1 MYKCMYHPSDSLG
14 CVCFVVGAAVVL
26 HRSSSKRKGRSLIEQ
41 PLLWVSVQTKLMK
54 ITRWLKPTKEVTC
67 NGTVPARYLALPG
80 AFTPGHQGTD
90 TCSEPVAEKTV
101 QCKTPPP
108 SFLSSSL
115 LWWLSQSV
123 THTHPQPTH
132 TKFYF
137 LLKLSALASQIAGI
151 IGIHHSAQLVKCVLV
166 HAHFHLEM
174 LSWEGVLL
182 FLHNQYRISSLRNSI
197 ELGAAQKPWV
207 SKCNLKDYI

>member
-80 AFTPGHQGTD
+80 AFTPGRQGTD

-101 QCKTPPP
+101 QCKTSPP

-123 THTHPQPTH
+123 THHPPTNTHKVLFSFEALCLSLTNCWDHRH
-132 TKFYF
+132 TSQCPACEVCV
-137 LLKLSALASQIAGI
+137 SACALP
-151 IGIHHSAQLVKCVLV
+151 
-166 HAHFHLEM
+166 
-174 LSWEGVLL
+174 
-182 FLHNQYRISSLRNSI
+182 LRNAV
-197 ELGAAQKPWV
+197 LGGCFVVFAQSVPNQF
-207 SKCNLKDYI
+207 S

>member
-1 MYKCMYHPSDSLG
+1 MKPSKIDEQLVMYKCMYHPSDSLG

-67 NGTVPARYLALPG
+67 NGTVPARDLALPG
-80 AFTPGHQGTD
+80 AFTPGRQGTD

-101 QCKTPPP
+101 QCKTSPP

-123 THTHPQPTH
+123 TPPPPTNTH
-132 TKFYF
+132 K
-137 LLKLSALASQIAGI
+137 
-151 IGIHHSAQLVKCVLV
+151 
-166 HAHFHLEM
+166 
-174 LSWEGVLL
+174 LL
-182 FLHNQYRISSLRNSI
+182 FSFEALCLSLPNCWDHRHTSQCPACEVCVSACALPFRTAVLGECFVVFAQSVPNQFS
-197 ELGAAQKPWV
+197 
-207 SKCNLKDYI
+207 

>member
-80 AFTPGHQGTD
+80 AFTPGRQGTD

-101 QCKTPPP
+101 QCKT
-108 SFLSSSL
+108 SL
-115 LWWLSQSV
+115 LHFSPAHFCGGFHSLS
-123 THTHPQPTH
+123 HTTPQPTH

-137 LLKLSALASQIAGI
+137 LLKFFALASQIAGI

-207 SKCNLKDYI
+207 FKV

>member
-67 NGTVPARYLALPG
+67 KGTVPARYLALPG
-80 AFTPGHQGTD
+80 AFTPGRQGTD

-101 QCKTPPP
+101 QCKTSPP

-123 THTHPQPTH
+123 THTHTPSTNTH
-132 TKFYF
+132 KVLFSF
-137 LLKLSALASQIAGI
+137 EAVCLSLTNCWDHRHTSQCPACEVCVSACALP
-151 IGIHHSAQLVKCVLV
+151 
-166 HAHFHLEM
+166 
-174 LSWEGVLL
+174 
-182 FLHNQYRISSLRNSI
+182 LRNAV
-197 ELGAAQKPWV
+197 LGGCFVVFAQSVPNQF
-207 SKCNLKDYI
+207 S